1 MDVTVGLQKKL
12 SAEELI
18 LLNCS
23 VGENSWESLGLQG
36 DQTSKSERKSVLN
49 IHWKDWCW
57 SWSSNTLAT
66 WCEEL
71 THLNARKD
79 WRQEKKGLT
88 EDEMAS
94 NDGITDSM
102 NMSLSKLWELVMDR
116 EAWCVAVH
124 GIAKS
129 WTWLSNWSELIEIF
143 KWIKWKQ
150 HKFYWTYFI
159 KIENSIFINVTT

>member
-1 MDVTVGLQKKL
+1 M
-12 SAEELI
+12 
-18 LLNCS
+18 LLNCGH
-23 VGENSWESLGLQG
+23 GEYSWESLGQQG

-116 EAWCVAVH
+116 EAWCAAVH

-159 KIENSIFINVTT
+159 KIGNSVFINVTT